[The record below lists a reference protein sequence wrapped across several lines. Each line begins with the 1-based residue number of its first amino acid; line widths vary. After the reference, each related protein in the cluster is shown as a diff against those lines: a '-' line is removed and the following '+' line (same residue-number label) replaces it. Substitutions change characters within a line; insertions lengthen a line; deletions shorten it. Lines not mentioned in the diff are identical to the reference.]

1 MFVCSIIFN
10 ESSNVRENTCWQC
23 F

>member
-1 MFVCSIIFN
+1 MIVCSIIFN